1 MGPQITSSQPPF
13 GLCLIT
19 RPDFRAGVGRNGG
32 LVAQSN
38 YLSRSTATIRVLR
51 YAQMSRTAYCGSV
64 AEAARYRRM
73 LLWIAV
79 LGLSLSLVVTTVAA
93 SVATALAPA
102 RQK

>member
-1 MGPQITSSQPPF
+1 
-13 GLCLIT
+13 
-19 RPDFRAGVGRNGG
+19 
-32 LVAQSN
+32 
-38 YLSRSTATIRVLR
+38 
-51 YAQMSRTAYCGSV
+51 MSRTAYCGSV